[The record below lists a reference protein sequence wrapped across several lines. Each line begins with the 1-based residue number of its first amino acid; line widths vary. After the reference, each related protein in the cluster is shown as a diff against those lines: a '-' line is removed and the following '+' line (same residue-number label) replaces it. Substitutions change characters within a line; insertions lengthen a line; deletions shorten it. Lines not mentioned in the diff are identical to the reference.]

1 MENMSYKKIVENA
14 KTLFDMTQMIQDTL
28 LDLFFDEFVEIDD
41 EEIRMKQLS
50 QEPPF

>member
-1 MENMSYKKIVENA
+1 MDDFKYKNLVETAKI
-14 KTLFDMTQMIQDTL
+14 LCDMTQKMQDIL

-41 EEIRMKQLS
+41 EEIRMKLQC

>member
-1 MENMSYKKIVENA
+1 MENMNYKKVVENA
-14 KTLFDMTQMIQDTL
+14 KILLDMTQMIQDTL

-41 EEIRMKQLS
+41 EENRMKLQC

>member
-1 MENMSYKKIVENA
+1 MENMSYKKVVENA
-14 KTLFDMTQMIQDTL
+14 KILLDMTQMIQDTL

-41 EEIRMKQLS
+41 EENRMKQMC